1 MIFYTLFSEVVVYKK
16 GFIMFNGKLKAYA
29 EKLKKKGNEKIVS
42 IEKDAIETY
51 LKEKIPEVRRI
62 VLYGLAVYGTSEL
75 ISHIAGAYR
84 FKYNIAKLD
93 GFTKGYENGQMS
105 MAKLNSISNGTS
117 EPKYNKF

>member
-51 LKEKIPEVRRI
+51 LT
-62 VLYGLAVYGTSEL
+62 GS
-75 ISHIAGAYR
+75 YR
-84 FKYNIAKLD
+84 FKYNIAKLE